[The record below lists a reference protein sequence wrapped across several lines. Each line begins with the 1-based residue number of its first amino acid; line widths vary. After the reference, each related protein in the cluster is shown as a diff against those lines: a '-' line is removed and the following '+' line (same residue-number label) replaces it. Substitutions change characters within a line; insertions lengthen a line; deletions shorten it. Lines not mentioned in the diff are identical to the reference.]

1 MTRIRVAT
9 IAAWTAAGLWSA
21 WAVVRLLGLESGFP
35 SVQLLAFTP
44 FVALTSVLPIA
55 LAMWLGRRRAAA
67 LAAVAAALLAIAVL
81 PRSFGGPTEPEGEAG
96 ATLRVLAANMKLGK
110 GDPAELAALAEDLDV
125 DVLAVVELTQEL
137 VQELD
142 GAGLRELLP
151 ERALAAE
158 SGSFGAGLYAR
169 AGLGRGSIVVLAG
182 GFPLFSAPLA
192 IPGAPSLGIYAVHT
206 QPPTRNGGGEWDDD
220 LRALPDAGSSPPL
233 RILMGDFNA
242 TLDHGEFR
250 AVLDRGYDDAA
261 DTLGEG
267 LDPTWPEH
275 RRFPPLVTI
284 DHVLADERIGIRDYS
299 THEIAGSD
307 HRAVFAELLLP
318 AE

>member
-1 MTRIRVAT
+1 MIRSRVAT
-9 IAAWTAAGLWSA
+9 IAAWTVAGLWTA

-35 SVQLLAFTP
+35 AVQLMAFTP
-44 FVALTSVLPIA
+44 LVALASVLPIA
-55 LAMWLGRRRAAA
+55 LAMWLGRRWAAA
-67 LAAVAAALLAIAVL
+67 LAAVAAILLAIAVL
-81 PRSFGGPTEPEGEAG
+81 PRSFGGPTEPEGGAG
-96 ATLRVLAANMKLGK
+96 PSLGVLAANMKLGK

-137 VQELD
+137 AGELD
-142 GAGLRELLP
+142 DAGLRELLP

-169 AGLGRGSIVVLAG
+169 AGLGRGSTLQLPG
-182 GFPLFSAPLA
+182 GFPVVYAPLA
-192 IPGAPSLGIYAVHT
+192 IDGAPSLELYAVHA
-206 QPPTRNGGGEWDDD
+206 QPPTRNSGEWDDD
-220 LRALPDAGSSPPL
+220 LRALPGAGGTPP

-242 TLDHGEFR
+242 TLDHSEFR
-250 AVLDRGYDDAA
+250 AVLDRGYADAA
-261 DTLGEG
+261 DTLGKG